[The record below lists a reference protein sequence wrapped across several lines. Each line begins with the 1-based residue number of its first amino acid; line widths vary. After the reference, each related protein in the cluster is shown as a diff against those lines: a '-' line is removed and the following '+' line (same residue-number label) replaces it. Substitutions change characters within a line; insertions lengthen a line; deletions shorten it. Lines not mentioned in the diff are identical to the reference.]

1 MFAVRLKDFGF
12 RTSVLLPSL
21 VTGAVILCL
30 SLWLFTNHNNS
41 ERTYRSERD
50 QRVAHLQTSTE
61 FGLKIWQARVALTT
75 TWSNPRDLA
84 LVDRTDDQIKAL
96 VDMAKRYTPTTS
108 QGETLKR
115 LVMEYSQQAEVMF
128 AFYYTLDNAVKYG
141 VIGSS
146 KYFNDY
152 SMHVSDENTLYS
164 PEWVSKATLAMN
176 NIASARLNYNGF
188 VAGMRESYLANAIKG
203 INTGIEILK
212 QNQDDKETA
221 TALKAALRYQETLM
235 TLDRELPAYQA
246 AHTKSIQMGQE
257 FNREL
262 SVQQNQLGAE
272 GFEFAD
278 ELLQRNSDTNNL
290 TIGSLWAASALA
302 IMIALL
308 VVRSMQGQLQ
318 LLIRSAEAIGNKD
331 LSLKPVDDGSNE
343 FGDLSRLID
352 NMRANIHHIVGQ
364 IVESSTQ
371 LSSASEEVSAIS
383 VQSSVSMRSQQEQL
397 NSLSVAMEEMRATS
411 SDIASNAESS
421 ANATNGAAENAKVGG
436 EAIQRSVTAIRSVEE
451 EMHITT
457 DSIHKLVEESQRIG
471 SIVDVINSIADQ
483 TNLLALNAAI
493 EAARAG
499 EQGRGFAVVA
509 DEVRSLATRTQES
522 TGEIGAIISR
532 LQEQA
537 AAAEETMIVSVEK
550 MVQGVE
556 AVSRSGEVISEMNR
570 AVTDIFDMSTQIA
583 SATEQQTAVSEE
595 LGNNMGHITQ
605 AANEVTEG
613 AEQTTRASEEL
624 ASLACQLQ
632 GITSQF
638 KL

>member
-21 VTGAVILCL
+21 VTGAAILCL
-30 SLWLFTNHNNS
+30 SWWLFSNHSSS
-41 ERTYRSERD
+41 ERTYRSERE
-50 QRVAHLQTSTE
+50 QRVMHLQAATD
-61 FGLKIWQARVALTT
+61 FGLSIWQSRVALTT
-75 TWSNPRDLA
+75 TWSTPRDMA
-84 LVDRTDDQIKAL
+84 AVERTKNQFKTL
-96 VDMAKRYTPTTS
+96 VDMAERFHPTTS
-108 QGETLKR
+108 QGEALKR
-115 LVMEYSQQAEVMF
+115 LVMDYSQQAEVMLS
-128 AFYYTLDNAVKYG
+128 FYDTLDKAAKHG

-146 KYFNDY
+146 KYFDEY
-152 SMHVSDENTLYS
+152 LHHVTSAGYS
-164 PEWVSKATLAMN
+164 PEWIAKASQATIHAYS
-176 NIASARLNYNGF
+176 ASINYNGF
-188 VAGMRESYLANAIKG
+188 GAGMRESYLENGLKEISAAIAL
-203 INTGIEILK
+203 LK
-212 QNQDDKETA
+212 QNSGDSATETV
-221 TALKAALRYQETLM
+221 LKAALRYQEALM
-235 TLDRELPAYQA
+235 MLDRDLPAYRA
-246 AHTKSIQMGQE
+246 AHTKSIQLGQE

-262 SVQQNQLGAE
+262 GVQQNQLGAE

-278 ELLQRNSDTNNL
+278 ELLQSNSEANNL
-290 TIGSLWAASALA
+290 TIGSLLAASVLA

-308 VVRSMQGQLQ
+308 VVRSMHAQLQ
-318 LLIRSAEAIGNKD
+318 LPIRAAEAIGNKD
-331 LSLKPVDDGSNE
+331 LSPKPVDDGNNE
-343 FGDLSRLID
+343 FGELSRLID
-352 NMRANIHHIVGQ
+352 NMRLNIHHVVGQ

-383 VQSSVSMRSQQEQL
+383 VQSSASMRSQQEQL
-397 NSLSVAMEEMRATS
+397 SSLSVAMEEMRATS
-411 SDIASNAESS
+411 ADIASNAENS
-421 ANATNGAAENAKVGG
+421 AHATNGAAENAKIGG
-436 EAIQRSVTAIRSVEE
+436 EAIQRSITAIRSVEE
-451 EMHITT
+451 EMNVTT

-509 DEVRSLATRTQES
+509 DEVRSLATRTQQS

-537 AAAEETMIVSVEK
+537 SAAEVTMNVSVEK

-556 AVSRSGEVISEMNR
+556 AVSRSGDVISDMNR